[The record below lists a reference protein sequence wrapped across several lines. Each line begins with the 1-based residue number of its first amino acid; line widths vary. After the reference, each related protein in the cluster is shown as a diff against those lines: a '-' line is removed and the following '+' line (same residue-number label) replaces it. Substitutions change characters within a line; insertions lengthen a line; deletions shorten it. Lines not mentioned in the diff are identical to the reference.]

1 MSSCPDFLQIAPG
14 VATWSVYSK
23 ECKTQFFAHAHVY
36 QDNLVLV
43 DPVLP
48 ASAKIWSRILS
59 LGTPNLIVL
68 TNGNHERHSLKI
80 AREYGLPVATGPE
93 TISGISFKPDII
105 LDGNFQIQGLRS
117 IACPGAGPGE
127 TALFSDSTS
136 TLMVGDALIHLPET
150 GFQLLPDKYCTDASH
165 LVLSLLPLLDLP
177 FKNLLMAHGI
187 PITRDARRQLRD
199 LLTGS
204 GRGFQ

>member
-1 MSSCPDFLQIAPG
+1 MSHCPDFLKVAPG
-14 VATWSVYSK
+14 VATWSVYSE
-23 ECKTQFFAHAHVY
+23 ECKTWLFAHAHVY

-48 ASAKIWSRILS
+48 ASAKIWNQILR

-80 AREYGLPVATGPE
+80 AREYDVPVATGPE
-93 TISGISFKPDII
+93 THPEISFKPDII

-127 TALFSDSTS
+127 TALFSDVTS
-136 TLMVGDALIHLPET
+136 TLIVGDSIIHLPEI
-150 GFQLLPDKYCTDASH
+150 GFQLLPEKYCTDASQ
-165 LVLSLLPLLDLP
+165 LSLSLLPLLDLP

-187 PITRDARRQLRD
+187 PVSRDARKKLRD
-199 LLTGS
+199 LITGS
-204 GRGFQ
+204 RTGS